1 MDRKGLLKGKWDK
14 VLFVTSFL
22 PVASFKIIA
31 RVGEATWGQARNA
44 VLVGLLLAVVQYATA
59 RKILK
64 YNTYME
70 KAFLGFLLTG
80 TVWVYALPE
89 EAAHRFVDHSVALLY
104 FTLFLMT
111 FLPQAFGYDPFTY
124 AIAKQWYPPSV
135 WKTMDFR
142 ILNFRITYVWS
153 GVFLASALSSFLGHG
168 RPFYSIVIPFAL
180 CIGVGVVFSKKYPDL
195 YLKRKYRVNPAVA
208 AAIPD
213 AADKIIEGMPNV
225 FDPEVARDLHAQI
238 QYDISGEGG
247 GRWFLTI
254 ANGQCEVK
262 RGQTTTPDLRIQSP
276 GDVWV
281 KIAKG
286 EIDRPKA
293 LMQGLYKV
301 EGDMNLLVRMPQL
314 FGAKRKKEGK

>member
-1 MDRKGLLKGKWDK
+1 LQGKWDK
-14 VLFVTSFL
+14 VLFFTSFL

-31 RVGEATWGQARNA
+31 RVGEATWGQAKIA
-44 VLVGLLLAVVQYATA
+44 VLVGFLLAGIQYLTA

-80 TVWVYALPE
+80 TVWAYSLPE
-89 EAAHRFVDHSVALLY
+89 GPAHIFVDHSVALLY

-111 FLPQAFGYDPFTY
+111 FLPQIFGYDPFTY

-135 WKTMDFR
+135 WKTLDFR

-153 GVFLASALSSFLGHG
+153 GIFLASALSSFLGRG
-168 RPFYSIVIPFAL
+168 KPLYSIVIPFAL
-180 CIGVGVVFSKKYPDL
+180 CIGVGVVFSRKYPNF
-195 YLKRKYRVNPAVA
+195 YLKRKYRVSPA
-208 AAIPD
+208 AAAEIPNV
-213 AADKIIEGMPNV
+213 ADQLIEGMPNA
-225 FDPEVARDLHAQI
+225 FDPEAAQGLKAQI
-238 QYDISGEGG
+238 EYDISGEGG
-247 GRWFLTI
+247 GKWVLTI

-262 RGQTTTPDLRIQSP
+262 RGEAPEADLRIQSSA
-276 GDVWV
+276 DVWV

-301 EGDMNLLVRMPQL
+301 EGDMNLLVRLPQL
-314 FGAKRKKEGK
+314 FGGRGRKKEI

>member
-1 MDRKGLLKGKWDK
+1 
-14 VLFVTSFL
+14 
-22 PVASFKIIA
+22 VASFKIIA
-31 RVGEATWGQARNA
+31 RIGEATWGQAKIA
-44 VLVGLLLAVVQYATA
+44 VLVGFLLAVIQYATA

-80 TVWVYALPE
+80 TIWVYALPE
-89 EAAHRFVDHSVALLY
+89 GPAHIFVDHSVALLY

-111 FLPQAFGYDPFTY
+111 FFPQIFGFDPFTY

-153 GVFLASALSSFLGHG
+153 GIFLASALSSFLGRG
-168 RPFYSIVIPFAL
+168 KPLYSIAIPFAL
-180 CIGVGVVFSKKYPDL
+180 CIGVGIVFSKKYPEF
-195 YLKRKYRVNPAVA
+195 YLKRKYRVNPGAA
-208 AAIPD
+208 AAIPN
-213 AADKIIEGMPNV
+213 AADQIIEGMPNV
-225 FDPEVARDLHAQI
+225 FDPEAARDFHAQI

-247 GRWFLTI
+247 GRWVLTI

-262 RGQTTTPDLRIQSP
+262 RGETTAPDLRIQSP

-301 EGDMNLLVRMPQL
+301 DGDMNLLVRLPQL
-314 FGAKRKKEGK
+314 FGAKRRKEGE